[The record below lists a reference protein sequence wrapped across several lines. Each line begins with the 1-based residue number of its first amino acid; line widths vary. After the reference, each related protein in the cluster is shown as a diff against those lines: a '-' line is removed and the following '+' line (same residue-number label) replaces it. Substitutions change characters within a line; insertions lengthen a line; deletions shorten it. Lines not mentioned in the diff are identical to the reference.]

1 MGMFPEE
8 RRQWLVDRARAA
20 GRVDV
25 AEVSEELNVAVE
37 TIRRDLNVLE
47 SHGLL
52 RRVHGGAIP
61 VERLG
66 FEGALAARADT
77 MRDEKARLAKAAVDL
92 IDSAESIYL
101 DEGSTAQGLVD
112 LLPADRS
119 LTVVTNALPTAVALA
134 SRPNVSLL
142 MLGGRVRS
150 HTLGTVEHWAT
161 RMLDDLFIDLAF
173 LGTNGISVD
182 RGLTTPDPAVAAVK
196 SAAVAAARRRIL
208 LADRSKFG
216 VDSFCRFARVQD
228 LEAIVTDSGLDA
240 RESLAYEALGVRMV
254 HA

>member
-1 MGMFPEE
+1 MFPEE
-8 RRQWLVDRARAA
+8 RRQWLVGRARTA
-20 GRVDV
+20 GRLDV
-25 AEVSEELNVAVE
+25 AEVSDELNVAVE
-37 TIRRDLNVLE
+37 TIRRDLNLLE

-66 FEGALAARADT
+66 FEGALAARAGA
-77 MRDEKARLAKAAVDL
+77 MRDEKARLVKAAIDL
-92 IDSAESIYL
+92 IDGAESIYL

-112 LLPADRS
+112 LLPVDRQ

-134 SRPNVSLL
+134 GRPNVNLL
-142 MLGGRVRS
+142 MLGGRVRG

-161 RMLDDLFIDLAF
+161 RMLEDLVIDLAL
-173 LGTNGISVD
+173 LGTNGISVE
-182 RGLTTPDPAVAAVK
+182 RGLTTPDPTVAAVK
-196 SAAVAAARRRIL
+196 SAAVTAARRRIL

-228 LEAIVTDSGLDA
+228 LEAIVTDAGLDA
-240 RESLAYEALGVRMV
+240 GVSRAYEALGVRMV

>member
-1 MGMFPEE
+1 MFPEE
-8 RRQWLVDRARAA
+8 RRHWLVDRARAA

-25 AEVSEELNVAVE
+25 AEVSDELNVAVE
-37 TIRRDLNVLE
+37 TIRRDLNLLE
-47 SHGLL
+47 GHGLL

-66 FEGALAARADT
+66 FEGALAVRAGA
-77 MRDEKARLAKAAVDL
+77 MPDEKARLAKAAIDL
-92 IDSAESIYL
+92 IDGAESIYL

-112 LLPADRS
+112 LLPADRQ
-119 LTVVTNALPTAVALA
+119 LTIVTNALPTAVALA
-134 SRPNVSLL
+134 GRSNVSLL
-142 MLGGRVRS
+142 MLGGRVRG

-161 RMLDDLFIDLAF
+161 RMLDDLLIDLAF
-173 LGTNGISVD
+173 LGTNGISVE

-228 LEAIVTDSGLDA
+228 LDAIVTDSGLDP
-240 RESLAYEALGVRMV
+240 RESLAYESLGVRMV

>member
-1 MGMFPEE
+1 MFPEE

-20 GRVDV
+20 GRIDV
-25 AEVSEELNVAVE
+25 AEVSDELSVAVE

-47 SHGLL
+47 GHGLL

-66 FEGALAARADT
+66 FEGALAARADI

-92 IDSAESIYL
+92 IDGAESIYL

-112 LLPADRS
+112 LLPADRH
-119 LTVVTNALPTAVALA
+119 LTIVTNALPTAVALA
-134 SRPNVSLL
+134 GRPNVSLL
-142 MLGGRVRS
+142 ILGGRVRG
-150 HTLGTVEHWAT
+150 HTLGTVDHWAT
-161 RMLDDLFIDLAF
+161 RMLDDLLIDLAF
-173 LGTNGISVD
+173 LGTNGISVE

-208 LADRSKFG
+208 VADRSKFG

-240 RESLAYEALGVRMV
+240 RESLVYEALGVRMV

>member
-1 MGMFPEE
+1 MFPEE
-8 RRQWLVDRARAA
+8 RRQWLVDRARAD

-25 AEVSEELNVAVE
+25 AEVSDELSVAVE

-47 SHGLL
+47 GHGLL

-66 FEGALAARADT
+66 FEGALAARAGT
-77 MRDEKARLAKAAVDL
+77 MPDEKARLAKAAIDLVDG
-92 IDSAESIYL
+92 AESIYL

-112 LLPADRS
+112 LLPADRP

-134 SRPNVSLL
+134 GRPNVSLL
-142 MLGGRVRS
+142 MLGGRVRG

-161 RMLDDLFIDLAF
+161 RMLDDLLIDLAF
-173 LGTNGISVD
+173 LGTNGISVE

-254 HA
+254 LA

>member
-1 MGMFPEE
+1 MFPEE

-25 AEVSEELNVAVE
+25 AEVSDQLNVAVE

-47 SHGLL
+47 GHGLL

-66 FEGALAARADT
+66 FEGALATRAGT
-77 MRDEKARLAKAAVDL
+77 MPDEKARLAKAAIDL
-92 IDSAESIYL
+92 IDGAESIYL

-112 LLPADRS
+112 LLPADRP
-119 LTVVTNALPTAVALA
+119 LTIVTNALPTAVALA
-134 SRPNVSLL
+134 GRPNVSLL
-142 MLGGRVRS
+142 MLGGRVRG

-161 RMLDDLFIDLAF
+161 RMLDDLLIDLAF
-173 LGTNGISVD
+173 LGTNGISVE

-228 LEAIVTDSGLDA
+228 LEAIVTDSGLDT
-240 RESLAYEALGVRMV
+240 RESLAYEALGVRV
-254 HA
+254 VCA